1 LPRCKGEGRWCYLC
15 LVAVAV
21 VDVDV
26 DVNRL
31 MGKSRFFFLLE
42 SWWLLR
48 ESKWVMEMNW
58 DAFVLFVSSYCVRP
72 LCGHGIRIGMQIDMS
87 CGDGP
92 G

>member
-26 DVNRL
+26 NVNRL

-48 ESKWVMEMNW
+48 ESKWAMEMNW
-58 DAFVLFVSSYCVRP
+58 DA
-72 LCGHGIRIGMQIDMS
+72 D
-87 CGDGP
+87 
-92 G
+92 

>member
-1 LPRCKGEGRWCYLC
+1 LPCCKGEGRWS
-15 LVAVAV
+15 VAV

-48 ESKWVMEMNW
+48 ESKWAMEMNW
-58 DAFVLFVSSYCVRP
+58 DA
-72 LCGHGIRIGMQIDMS
+72 D
-87 CGDGP
+87 
-92 G
+92 